1 MRISTLFYTFKQ
13 GFRNIWKNLMFS
25 IASIATMGACIFLF
39 ALFFSILVN
48 FQYIVR
54 NVESNVTI
62 TVFFDEDLDQGRMN
76 EIGELINAR
85 DEVVQVNYIS
95 AQEAWESFRDEYFEG
110 SEAAAKGF
118 QDDNPLAK
126 AANYEVYLDA
136 IESQSGLVEYVEGLQ
151 GVRKVNQSETASK
164 TLSTFNRLLSYV
176 SVTIIL
182 ILLAVSVFLI
192 SNTISVGITVRS
204 EEIEIMKLIGATNFF
219 VRSPFLIE
227 GILLGLVGA
236 AIPLLIVHV
245 LYGKVVSYVLG
256 KFSMLENIVQFLDVN
271 QVFDVLLPV
280 GLILGIGI
288 GLVGSGMT
296 IRKHLRV

>member
-1 MRISTLFYTFKQ
+1 MRISTIFYIFKQ
-13 GFRNIWKNLMFS
+13 GFKNIWKNLMFS
-25 IASIATMGACIFLF
+25 IASIATMGACVFLF
-39 ALFFSILVN
+39 ALFFSILIN

-54 NVESNVTI
+54 NAESNVSV
-62 TVFFDEDLDQGRMN
+62 TVFFEEGLEQGRIN

-95 AQEAWESFRDEYFEG
+95 AQEAWESFRDDYFEG

-118 QDDNPLAK
+118 MSDNPLAK
-126 AANYEVYLDA
+126 ASNYEVFVDA

-176 SVTIIL
+176 SVAIIL

-227 GILLGLVGA
+227 GIMLGFVGA
-236 AIPLLIVHV
+236 AIPLAAVYI
-245 LYGKVVSYVLG
+245 LYGKVVAYVLG
-256 KFSMLENIVQFLDVN
+256 KFHMLQDIVQFLDVN
-271 QVFDVLLPV
+271 QVFGVLLPV
-280 GLILGIGI
+280 GMILGIGI
-288 GLVGSGMT
+288 GFIGSSMT

>member
-95 AQEAWESFRDEYFEG
+95 AQEAWEGFRDEYFEG
-110 SEAAAKGF
+110 SEAAARGF

-176 SVTIIL
+176 SITIIL

-236 AIPLLIVHV
+236 AIPLSIVYV
-245 LYGKVVSYVLG
+245 LYGRVVSYVLG
-256 KFSMLENIVQFLDVN
+256 KFSMLEDIVQFLDVN
-271 QVFDVLLPV
+271 QVFGVLLPV
-280 GLILGIGI
+280 GLILGMGI